1 MSTEADSFITALQ
14 SSLTGHKE
22 KLRVFR
28 STVTGITSGLIA
40 FQRGDD
46 TVANDAGSPRLL
58 FRAPVVGDDI
68 AAIDLGGAPLILGVI
83 GGATFEDDPS
93 DIRTAGSLTAT
104 NASTSTYTSLF
115 SELFT
120 LPPGTWTLACGI
132 VANFSNSVSGS
143 GATIRFAS
151 PVTSAA
157 TNADTA
163 TANDLFAMNFAST
176 FTGLS
181 GTVTVAGEY
190 RAHTSGTVSAG
201 RYTLT
206 VLAKRTA

>member
-1 MSTEADSFITALQ
+1 
-14 SSLTGHKE
+14 
-22 KLRVFR
+22 
-28 STVTGITSGLIA
+28 
-40 FQRGDD
+40 
-46 TVANDAGSPRLL
+46 LL

-120 LPPGTWTLACGI
+120 LPPGTWTLACGV
-132 VANFSNSVSGS
+132 VANFSNSVPAAARRSGS
-143 GATIRFAS
+143 RRRPRVRHQRRYRDRQQSVRDELCLHLYRAFRHRH
-151 PVTSAA
+151 
-157 TNADTA
+157 
-163 TANDLFAMNFAST
+163 
-176 FTGLS
+176 
-181 GTVTVAGEY
+181 VAGEY

-201 RYTLT
+201 RWTLT